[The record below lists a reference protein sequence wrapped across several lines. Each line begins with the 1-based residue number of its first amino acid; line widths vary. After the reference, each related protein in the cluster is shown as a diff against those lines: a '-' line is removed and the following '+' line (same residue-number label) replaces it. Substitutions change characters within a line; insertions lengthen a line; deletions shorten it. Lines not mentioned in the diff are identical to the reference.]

1 MVKTFKEHYW
11 KDECQGVTA
20 AAAANHTAAPPLV
33 AAMADNATHAVAAA
47 LKSVG
52 DDEDTCMKEIC
63 FMSLIL
69 MLGTLWLGVTL
80 FNFTKT
86 PFLNKYKRE
95 FLSDYALP
103 VAVVVFSVIGSV
115 LFANVKTP
123 TFPYKTS
130 SDGEKWFNVLFHN
143 NSHF

>member
-11 KDECQGVTA
+11 KDECQGVAA

-33 AAMADNATHAVAAA
+33 TAMADNATHAVAAA
-47 LKSVG
+47 LKSVA
-52 DDEDTCMKEIC
+52 DEDTCMKEIC

-130 SDGEKWFNVLFHN
+130 SDGKNYSSAF
-143 NSHF
+143 S